1 LRGIKVGQMSGGT
14 RTVRVSTAVKVAKEK
29 KSKKGAS
36 AVKGKKTPEYG
47 VMTSPPQVMIRV
59 MIRHKKQQRGITPS
73 RIYWRRSKRRTR

>member
-1 LRGIKVGQMSGGT
+1 MSGGT

-47 VMTSPPQVMIRV
+47 VMTFGEDRREGQDDQVVEFKAIKCKGHLTNEQNEGAR
-59 MIRHKKQQRGITPS
+59 
-73 RIYWRRSKRRTR
+73 